1 MDKRKND
8 NRQDYSDNLRRRA
21 LEFTVAGFQEREIV
35 EFLLTFA
42 HSCTDVRSLADQLL
56 RRFGSLV
63 GITRARVADLLN
75 VPGVEE
81 DTAVLLSNL
90 KPLYDAY
97 FHALHFP
104 ARKYSSREVL
114 ARNCLAKFRDA
125 SLESLLVLC
134 LDVDNQV
141 TDVCMLE
148 EGLSIDVRKYLSAIL
163 EIAERDPAGSIV
175 VVHDFPDGVAIP
187 NLDDVV
193 LAMVLEEKLME
204 GGVNRKMADYFILM
218 KDDYCSFWE
227 EGALLRTADRF
238 ANDADK
244 PHPWPEDWDE

>member
-1 MDKRKND
+1 MDKRKMCIQN
-8 NRQDYSDNLRRRA
+8 DYSENLRRRA
-21 LEFTVAGFQEREIV
+21 LEFTVTGFQEREIV

-42 HSCTDVRSLADQLL
+42 HSCTDVRSLADKLL

-63 GITRARVADLLN
+63 GISRARVDDLLN

-81 DTAVLLSNL
+81 DAAVLLSNL
-90 KPLYDAY
+90 KPLFDTY

-104 ARKYSSREVL
+104 DHKYSSREVL

-134 LDVDNQV
+134 LDADNKM
-141 TDVCMLE
+141 TDVCTLE
-148 EGLSIDVRKYLSAIL
+148 EGLSIDVRQYLSAIL
-163 EIAERDPAGSIV
+163 EIAERDPEGSIV

-187 NLDDVV
+187 NLDDVA

-204 GGVNRKMADYFILM
+204 GGVNRKMADYFLLL

-227 EGALLRTADRF
+227 EGALLRTADHF

-244 PHPWPEDWDE
+244 LHAEDQDE

>member
-1 MDKRKND
+1 MDKRKKCIQN
-8 NRQDYSDNLRRRA
+8 DYSENLRRRA

-42 HSCTDVRSLADQLL
+42 HSCTDVRSLADKLL

-63 GITRARVADLLN
+63 GISRARVADLLN

-104 ARKYSSREVL
+104 ARKYSRREVL
-114 ARNCLAKFRDA
+114 ARNCLARFRDA
-125 SLESLLVLC
+125 KLESLLVLC
-134 LDVDNQV
+134 LNEDNEV
-141 TDVCMLE
+141 TDVCTLE

-163 EIAERDPAGSIV
+163 EIAERDPTGSIV
-175 VVHDFPDGVAIP
+175 VVHDFPDGFAIP

-204 GGVNRKMADYFILM
+204 GGVNRKMADYFILL

-227 EGALLRTADRF
+227 EDALLRTADRF
-238 ANDADK
+238 QSDDDADK
-244 PHPWPEDWDE
+244 PPHLP